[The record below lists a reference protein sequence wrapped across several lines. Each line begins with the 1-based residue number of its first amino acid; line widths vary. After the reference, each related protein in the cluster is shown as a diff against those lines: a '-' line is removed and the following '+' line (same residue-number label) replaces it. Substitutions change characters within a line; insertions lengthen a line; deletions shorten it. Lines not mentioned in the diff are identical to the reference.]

1 MFTAIKV
8 VETTATDAGDLTQ
21 IVVTMIVTT
30 GVIVT
35 AVFGYLANRAGKAA
49 KVAAEQTQEAN
60 SSDHGR
66 VAGVLGELRREMR
79 EGFDAIN
86 DQFTHVDGR
95 LTDLGKRQV
104 RLTDQS
110 VEHLQWHL
118 DHPNKES

>member
-1 MFTAIKV
+1 MLAFLP
-8 VETTATDAGDLTQ
+8 VEAPSAGTDYTQ
-21 IVVTMIVTT
+21 IFVTLIVTS

-79 EGFDAIN
+79 EGFENVAE
-86 DQFTHVDGR
+86 QFEHIDGR
-95 LTDLGKRQV
+95 LHDLGKRQV
-104 RLTDQS
+104 NLTDQS
-110 VEHLQWHL
+110 VAHLQWHI
-118 DHPNKES
+118 DHPPREQNP